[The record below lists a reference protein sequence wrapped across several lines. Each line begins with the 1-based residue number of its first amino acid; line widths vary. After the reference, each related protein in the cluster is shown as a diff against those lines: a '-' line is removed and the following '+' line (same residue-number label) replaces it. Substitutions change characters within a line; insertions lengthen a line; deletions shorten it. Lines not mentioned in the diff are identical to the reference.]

1 MITIIGG
8 TVGFIV
14 KICKYKYSNGFSNLS
29 ENSSQDMSDM
39 FGPGES
45 SNLEA
50 LRQNSDSSRFLGSD
64 DGGFLRG
71 LQSAR
76 WAIGSNAAIAL
87 TRDFATWNWSDWS
100 RFSRWSSKRDKQQPQ
115 LWRHMLRQHT
125 ATTYI
130 EDHWRAM
137 FRLWLQI
144 LLACN
149 SQMCS
154 FATPNNV
161 RLISKQCATRIVNVS
176 GSEEVLVFLGHI
188 RRFASA
194 SKS

>member
-8 TVGFIV
+8 TVGFMV
-14 KICKYKYSNGFSNLS
+14 KICKYKYSHGFSNLS

-130 EDHWRAM
+130 EGRCFACDSRFCSLVTPKCA
-137 FRLWLQI
+137 RLQLQ
-144 LLACN
+144 
-149 SQMCS
+149 
-154 FATPNNV
+154 TV
-161 RLISKQCATRIVNVS
+161 RLISKQCASRIVNVS